1 MSGSSNNLV
10 DPNHLQ
16 SEPPGGLVGGGG
28 GAASLRGSHSNL
40 TPNAFTALNK
50 IAHVS
55 EIFCS
60 IKIFVLLNY
69 TCSMVNQFTENC

>member
-55 EIFCS
+55 KKYLFHSDLLCTHRTCS
-60 IKIFVLLNY
+60 IV
-69 TCSMVNQFTENC
+69 SRFTENC